1 MKIARWVPGLAT
13 LKSYKASF
21 LPHDL
26 AAGLTLGAVM
36 VPVGLAYGELAG
48 LPLAGLYGSMLPLIA
63 YALFGSSRL
72 LIVGPDTAMA
82 AIVAV
87 AVAPLALGD
96 GGRLALLAAGL
107 GVMTGVLCLLAGLLR
122 LGFVANFLSKP
133 VIVGFMHGL
142 AVVVAVAQLPKV
154 LGIKSG
160 GETTLEQLAN
170 LLPQLGGANLV
181 TLAIGGATFAVILL
195 CRRFL
200 PRVPGAVVALVA
212 SGLAVVLLDLESHG
226 VAVIGR
232 IPTGL
237 PGFSLPLLSLDDFDS
252 LLPVALV
259 AALLS
264 FSDTIVT
271 ARGFAARI
279 GERIDA
285 DQELLAIGVANLAS
299 GLSHGLPISASDSR
313 TAVAEAAGSR
323 TQVTSAI
330 AALVV
335 AAVMLWFAGLL
346 YHLPLAALGGIL
358 MASAWT
364 LCEIGEFVRLWRFRG
379 ISLAAALVTLAGVLA
394 LGIMEGILIGVVFSL
409 ILLLR
414 ALAFPSTA
422 VLGRTPDG
430 HLARHQPS
438 DRCGARARA
447 AGLSLLGAALL
458 RQLQP
463 LPRPHRGAG
472 RRRAAAGEGS
482 RGGWRRHPRCRPDG
496 LRDAGRAR
504 PRTWPTRHRARLRQP
519 ARPGATRHRAR
530 PVAGAGRG
538 CAVLSERGGGR
549 PGGEGA
555 RRFLTEIRCGM
566 RRTRFAWRML
576 HRARSLPI
584 ETASEPGPASCRLG
598 QRKDL

>member
-1 MKIARWVPGLAT
+1 MKLARWVPGLAT

-96 GGRLALLAAGL
+96 AGRLALLAAGL
-107 GVMTGVLCLLAGLLR
+107 GIMTGVLCLLAGLLR

-154 LGIKSG
+154 LGIKAA
-160 GETTLEQLAN
+160 GETALEQLLNA
-170 LLPQLGGANLV
+170 LPQLGGTNPV

-200 PRVPGAVVALVA
+200 PRVPGAVVALVG

-264 FSDTIVT
+264 FSDTVVT
-271 ARGFAARI
+271 ARGFAARTR
-279 GERIDA
+279 ERIDA

-323 TQVTSAI
+323 TQVTSAV

-364 LCEIGEFVRLWRFRG
+364 LCDIGEFVRLWRFRG

-414 ALAFPSTA
+414 ALAFPPTA

-430 HLARHQPS
+430 SWHDTAHRTDAVPVPGLLVYRFSAPLFFANCSLFRDRIEALIDMAPQPVRGVVVDGGAIHDVDLMACEMLVELDRELGERGIALAFGNLRDRVRRDIERGLSLAPDADAPS
-438 DRCGARARA
+438 YPSVAEAAQAVRARA
-447 AGLSLLGAALL
+447 AS
-458 RQLQP
+458 
-463 LPRPHRGAG
+463 
-472 RRRAAAGEGS
+472 
-482 RGGWRRHPRCRPDG
+482 
-496 LRDAGRAR
+496 
-504 PRTWPTRHRARLRQP
+504 
-519 ARPGATRHRAR
+519 
-530 PVAGAGRG
+530 
-538 CAVLSERGGGR
+538 
-549 PGGEGA
+549 
-555 RRFLTEIRCGM
+555 
-566 RRTRFAWRML
+566 
-576 HRARSLPI
+576 
-584 ETASEPGPASCRLG
+584 
-598 QRKDL
+598 

>member
-1 MKIARWVPGLAT
+1 MNIARWVPGLAT
-13 LKSYKASF
+13 LTSYKASF

-26 AAGLTLGAVM
+26 AAGVTLGAVM
-36 VPVGLAYGELAG
+36 VPVGLAYGALAG

-63 YALFGSSRL
+63 YALFGSSRR

-87 AVAPLALGD
+87 AVAPLAAGD
-96 GGRLALLAAGL
+96 PGRLALLAAGL
-107 GVMTGVLCLLAGLLR
+107 GVMTGVLCLLAGILR

-133 VIVGFMHGL
+133 VIVGFMQGL

-154 LGIKSG
+154 LGIKSA
-160 GETTLEQLAN
+160 GETTLEQFAHVL
-170 LLPQLGGANLV
+170 QHLGDTNLV
-181 TLAIGGATFAVILL
+181 ALVIGGATFATILL

-200 PRVPGAVVALVA
+200 PRVPGAVVALVGA
-212 SGLAVVLLDLESHG
+212 GLAVVLLDLERNG
-226 VAVIGR
+226 VAVIGP

-264 FSDTIVT
+264 FSDTVVT
-271 ARGFAARI
+271 ARAFAARS

-364 LCEIGEFVRLWRFRG
+364 LCDFGEFVRLWRFRG

-414 ALAFPSTA
+414 ALAFPPDA

-430 HLARHQPS
+430 GWHDTVHRLDAVPVPGLLVYRFSAPLFFANCDLFRDRIAALIDTAPRPVTGVVVDGGAIHDVDLMACDMLVELDRELGERGIGLAFGNLRDRVRRDIERGLSLAPDADAPS
-438 DRCGARARA
+438 YPSVVEAAEAVRARA
-447 AGLSLLGAALL
+447 AS
-458 RQLQP
+458 
-463 LPRPHRGAG
+463 
-472 RRRAAAGEGS
+472 
-482 RGGWRRHPRCRPDG
+482 
-496 LRDAGRAR
+496 
-504 PRTWPTRHRARLRQP
+504 
-519 ARPGATRHRAR
+519 
-530 PVAGAGRG
+530 
-538 CAVLSERGGGR
+538 
-549 PGGEGA
+549 
-555 RRFLTEIRCGM
+555 
-566 RRTRFAWRML
+566 
-576 HRARSLPI
+576 
-584 ETASEPGPASCRLG
+584 
-598 QRKDL
+598 

>member
-13 LKSYKASF
+13 LRSYKASF
-21 LPHDL
+21 LPRDL

-36 VPVGLAYGELAG
+36 VPVGLAYGALAG

-87 AVAPLALGD
+87 AVAPLAGGD

-154 LGIKSG
+154 LGVQAA
-160 GETTLEQLAN
+160 GETALEQLLNA
-170 LLPQLGGANLV
+170 LPQLGGANPA

-212 SGLAVVLLDLESHG
+212 SGLAVVLFDLESHG
-226 VAVIGR
+226 VAVVGR

-237 PGFSLPLLSLDDFDS
+237 PGFSLPLLSLEDFDS
-252 LLPVALV
+252 LLLVALV

-364 LCEIGEFVRLWRFRG
+364 LCDVGEFVRLWRFRG
-379 ISLAAALVTLAGVLA
+379 ISLAAALVTLVGVLA

-414 ALAFPSTA
+414 ALAFPPTA

-430 HLARHQPS
+430 TWHDTAHRPDAVAVPGLLVYRFSAPLFFANCSLFRDRIEALVDAAPQSLAGVVVDGGAIHDVDLMACEMLVEL
-438 DRCGARARA
+438 DRELTERGIALAFGNLRDRVRRDIER
-447 AGLSLLGAALL
+447 GLSLAPDADAPSYPSVAEAAEALGV
-458 RQLQP
+458 
-463 LPRPHRGAG
+463 
-472 RRRAAAGEGS
+472 RAVS
-482 RGGWRRHPRCRPDG
+482 
-496 LRDAGRAR
+496 
-504 PRTWPTRHRARLRQP
+504 
-519 ARPGATRHRAR
+519 
-530 PVAGAGRG
+530 
-538 CAVLSERGGGR
+538 
-549 PGGEGA
+549 
-555 RRFLTEIRCGM
+555 
-566 RRTRFAWRML
+566 
-576 HRARSLPI
+576 
-584 ETASEPGPASCRLG
+584 
-598 QRKDL
+598 

>member
-26 AAGLTLGAVM
+26 AAGLTLGVVM
-36 VPVGLAYGELAG
+36 VPVGLAYGALAG

-87 AVAPLALGD
+87 AVAPLAAGD
-96 GGRLALLAAGL
+96 AGRLALLAAGL
-107 GVMTGVLCLLAGLLR
+107 GVMTGMLCLLAGLLR
-122 LGFVANFLSKP
+122 LGFIANFLSKP

-142 AVVVAVAQLPKV
+142 ALVVAVAQLPKV
-154 LGIKSG
+154 LGITSA
-160 GETTLEQLAN
+160 GETTLEQFAN
-170 LLPQLGGANLV
+170 VLQRLGDTNPV
-181 TLAIGGATFAVILL
+181 TLAIGGATFVVILL

-200 PRVPGAVVALVA
+200 PRVPGAVVALVGA
-212 SGLAVVLLDLESHG
+212 GLAVVLLDLESHG

-252 LLPVALV
+252 LLPIALV

-264 FSDTIVT
+264 FSDTVVT
-271 ARGFAARI
+271 ARAFAARS

-364 LCEIGEFVRLWRFRG
+364 LCDLGEFVRLWRFRG

-414 ALAFPSTA
+414 ALAFPPDG

-430 HLARHQPS
+430 GWHDTAHRPDAVPVPGLLVYRFSAPLFFANCDLFRDRIAALIDTAPRPVTGVVVDGGAIHDVDLMACDMLVELDRELGERGIRLAFGNLR
-438 DRCGARARA
+438 DRVRRDIER
-447 AGLSLLGAALL
+447 GLSLAPDADAPSYPSVVEAAEAV
-458 RQLQP
+458 RV
-463 LPRPHRGAG
+463 
-472 RRRAAAGEGS
+472 RAAS
-482 RGGWRRHPRCRPDG
+482 
-496 LRDAGRAR
+496 
-504 PRTWPTRHRARLRQP
+504 
-519 ARPGATRHRAR
+519 
-530 PVAGAGRG
+530 
-538 CAVLSERGGGR
+538 
-549 PGGEGA
+549 
-555 RRFLTEIRCGM
+555 
-566 RRTRFAWRML
+566 
-576 HRARSLPI
+576 
-584 ETASEPGPASCRLG
+584 
-598 QRKDL
+598 

>member
-414 ALAFPSTA
+414 ALAFPPTA

-430 HLARHQPS
+430 TWHDTNHRTDAVPVPGLLVYRFSAPLFFANCSLFRDRIEALVDAAPQPVRGVVVDGGAIHDVDLMACEMLVELDRELGQRGIALAFGNLRDRVRRDIERGLSLAPDADAPS
-438 DRCGARARA
+438 YPSVAEAAQAVRARA
-447 AGLSLLGAALL
+447 AS
-458 RQLQP
+458 
-463 LPRPHRGAG
+463 
-472 RRRAAAGEGS
+472 
-482 RGGWRRHPRCRPDG
+482 
-496 LRDAGRAR
+496 
-504 PRTWPTRHRARLRQP
+504 
-519 ARPGATRHRAR
+519 
-530 PVAGAGRG
+530 
-538 CAVLSERGGGR
+538 
-549 PGGEGA
+549 
-555 RRFLTEIRCGM
+555 
-566 RRTRFAWRML
+566 
-576 HRARSLPI
+576 
-584 ETASEPGPASCRLG
+584 
-598 QRKDL
+598 

>member
-1 MKIARWVPGLAT
+1 MPEPPGARRGTLPGAMENLHCFRRRSGRAP
-13 LKSYKASF
+13 F
-21 LPHDL
+21 L
-26 AAGLTLGAVM
+26 
-36 VPVGLAYGELAG
+36 E
-48 LPLAGLYGSMLPLIA
+48 
-63 YALFGSSRL
+63 
-72 LIVGPDTAMA
+72 
-82 AIVAV
+82 
-87 AVAPLALGD
+87 
-96 GGRLALLAAGL
+96 
-107 GVMTGVLCLLAGLLR
+107 
-122 LGFVANFLSKP
+122 
-133 VIVGFMHGL
+133 L

-154 LGIKSG
+154 LGIKAA
-160 GETTLEQLAN
+160 GETALEQLLNA
-170 LLPQLGGANLV
+170 LPQLGGTNPV

-200 PRVPGAVVALVA
+200 PRVPGAVVALVG

-264 FSDTIVT
+264 FSDTVVT
-271 ARGFAARI
+271 ARGFAARTR
-279 GERIDA
+279 ERIDA

-364 LCEIGEFVRLWRFRG
+364 LCDIGEFVRLWRFRG
-379 ISLAAALVTLAGVLA
+379 ISLAAALVTLVGVLA

-414 ALAFPSTA
+414 ALAFPPTA

-430 HLARHQPS
+430 SWHDTAHRTDAVPVPGLLVYRFSAPLFFANCSLFRDRIEALIDTAPQPVRGVVVDGGAIHDVDLMACEMLVELDRELGERGIALAFGNLRDRVRRDIERGLSLAPDADAPS
-438 DRCGARARA
+438 YPSVAEAAQAVRARA
-447 AGLSLLGAALL
+447 AS
-458 RQLQP
+458 
-463 LPRPHRGAG
+463 
-472 RRRAAAGEGS
+472 
-482 RGGWRRHPRCRPDG
+482 
-496 LRDAGRAR
+496 
-504 PRTWPTRHRARLRQP
+504 
-519 ARPGATRHRAR
+519 
-530 PVAGAGRG
+530 
-538 CAVLSERGGGR
+538 
-549 PGGEGA
+549 
-555 RRFLTEIRCGM
+555 
-566 RRTRFAWRML
+566 
-576 HRARSLPI
+576 
-584 ETASEPGPASCRLG
+584 
-598 QRKDL
+598 

>member
-1 MKIARWVPGLAT
+1 MKLARWVPGLAT

-96 GGRLALLAAGL
+96 AGRLALLAAGL
-107 GVMTGVLCLLAGLLR
+107 GIMTGVLCLLAGLLR

-154 LGIKSG
+154 LGIKAA
-160 GETTLEQLAN
+160 GETALEQLLNA
-170 LLPQLGGANLV
+170 LPQLGGTNPV

-200 PRVPGAVVALVA
+200 PRVPGAVVALVG

-264 FSDTIVT
+264 FSDTVVT
-271 ARGFAARI
+271 ARGFAARTR
-279 GERIDA
+279 ERIDA

-323 TQVTSAI
+323 TQVTSAV

-358 MASAWT
+358 MVSAWT
-364 LCEIGEFVRLWRFRG
+364 LCDIGEFVRLWRFRG

-414 ALAFPSTA
+414 ALAFPPTA

-430 HLARHQPS
+430 SWHDTAHRTDAVPVPGLLVYRFSAPLFFANCSLFRDRIEALIDTAPQPVRGVVVDGGAIHDVDLMACEMLVELDRELGERGIALAFGNLRDRVRRDIERGLSLAPDADAPS
-438 DRCGARARA
+438 YPSVAEAAQAVRARA
-447 AGLSLLGAALL
+447 AS
-458 RQLQP
+458 
-463 LPRPHRGAG
+463 
-472 RRRAAAGEGS
+472 
-482 RGGWRRHPRCRPDG
+482 
-496 LRDAGRAR
+496 
-504 PRTWPTRHRARLRQP
+504 
-519 ARPGATRHRAR
+519 
-530 PVAGAGRG
+530 
-538 CAVLSERGGGR
+538 
-549 PGGEGA
+549 
-555 RRFLTEIRCGM
+555 
-566 RRTRFAWRML
+566 
-576 HRARSLPI
+576 
-584 ETASEPGPASCRLG
+584 
-598 QRKDL
+598 

>member
-36 VPVGLAYGELAG
+36 VPVGLAYGALAG

-63 YALFGSSRL
+63 YALFGSSRR

-87 AVAPLALGD
+87 AVAPLAAGD
-96 GGRLALLAAGL
+96 AGRLALLAAGL

-142 AVVVAVAQLPKV
+142 ALVVAVAQLPKV
-154 LGIKSG
+154 LGIKSA

-170 LLPQLGGANLV
+170 VLQRLGDTNFV

-200 PRVPGAVVALVA
+200 PRVPGAVVALVGA
-212 SGLAVVLLDLESHG
+212 GLAPVRPALETRG
-226 VAVIGR
+226 VAVTGR

-271 ARGFAARI
+271 ARAFAARS
-279 GERIDA
+279 GDRIDA

-364 LCEIGEFVRLWRFRG
+364 LCDFGEFVRLWRFRG

-414 ALAFPSTA
+414 ALAFPPDA

-430 HLARHQPS
+430 GWHDTVHRPDAVPVPGLLVYRFSAPLFFANCDLLRDRIEALIGTAPWPVTAAVVDGGAIHDVDLMACDMLVELDRELGERGIGLAFGNLRDRVRRDIERGLSLASDADAPS
-438 DRCGARARA
+438 FPSVAEAAEAAGARA
-447 AGLSLLGAALL
+447 
-458 RQLQP
+458 
-463 LPRPHRGAG
+463 
-472 RRRAAAGEGS
+472 
-482 RGGWRRHPRCRPDG
+482 
-496 LRDAGRAR
+496 
-504 PRTWPTRHRARLRQP
+504 
-519 ARPGATRHRAR
+519 
-530 PVAGAGRG
+530 
-538 CAVLSERGGGR
+538 
-549 PGGEGA
+549 
-555 RRFLTEIRCGM
+555 
-566 RRTRFAWRML
+566 
-576 HRARSLPI
+576 
-584 ETASEPGPASCRLG
+584 AS
-598 QRKDL
+598 

>member
-1 MKIARWVPGLAT
+1 MKLARWVPGLAT

-96 GGRLALLAAGL
+96 AGRLALLAAGL
-107 GVMTGVLCLLAGLLR
+107 GIMTGVLCLLAGLLR

-154 LGIKSG
+154 LGIKAA
-160 GETTLEQLAN
+160 GETALEQLLNA
-170 LLPQLGGANLV
+170 LPQLGGTNPV

-200 PRVPGAVVALVA
+200 PRVPGAVVALVG

-264 FSDTIVT
+264 FSDTVVT
-271 ARGFAARI
+271 ARGFAARTR
-279 GERIDA
+279 ERIDA

-323 TQVTSAI
+323 TQVTSAV

-364 LCEIGEFVRLWRFRG
+364 LCDIGEFVRLWRFRG

-414 ALAFPSTA
+414 ALAFPPTA

-430 HLARHQPS
+430 SWHDTAHRTDAVPVPGLMVYRFSAPLFFANCSLFRDRIEALIDMAPQPVRGVVVDGGAIHDVDLMACEMLVELDRELGERGIALAFGNLRDRVRRDIERGLSLAPDADAPS
-438 DRCGARARA
+438 YPSVAEAAQAVRARA
-447 AGLSLLGAALL
+447 AS
-458 RQLQP
+458 
-463 LPRPHRGAG
+463 
-472 RRRAAAGEGS
+472 
-482 RGGWRRHPRCRPDG
+482 
-496 LRDAGRAR
+496 
-504 PRTWPTRHRARLRQP
+504 
-519 ARPGATRHRAR
+519 
-530 PVAGAGRG
+530 
-538 CAVLSERGGGR
+538 
-549 PGGEGA
+549 
-555 RRFLTEIRCGM
+555 
-566 RRTRFAWRML
+566 
-576 HRARSLPI
+576 
-584 ETASEPGPASCRLG
+584 
-598 QRKDL
+598 